1 MKIKFP
7 KTFPT
12 LETERLVLRTLT
24 ADDKEGVFQNFSDA
38 DVTQYLMPP
47 LTKMSQA
54 ESFINAFVEEFEQGS
69 ALTWAIALKADSV
82 FLGTCSCEIKS
93 AARAELGFDLSRT
106 HWGQGLM
113 SEALR
118 AVLQFGFEKLELNQI
133 KAHTFL
139 LNHRTIHLL
148 TRLNF
153 QVDGVL
159 RENSFVDGKYHDEI
173 FFSVWK
179 NNWLRQQEKPR

>member
-1 MKIKFP
+1 
-7 KTFPT
+7 
-12 LETERLVLRTLT
+12 
-24 ADDKEGVFQNFSDA
+24 
-38 DVTQYLMPP
+38 
-47 LTKMSQA
+47 
-54 ESFINAFVEEFEQGS
+54 
-69 ALTWAIALKADSV
+69 
-82 FLGTCSCEIKS
+82 
-93 AARAELGFDLSRT
+93 
-106 HWGQGLM
+106 M

-139 LNHRTIHLL
+139 LNHRTIRLL